1 MDLIV
6 RNARL
11 SETTGPALADIGI
24 EDGRIVAI
32 EPHIAADADVFDA
45 EGCMVC
51 PGFVE
56 THIHLDKSCIID
68 RCIPEDG
75 RQANAVPRVAAVKPS
90 FTVEDVYARAA
101 RTLEKCIKH
110 GTTRMRTHLE
120 LDAGVEMRSFEA
132 IEALRRDYAWA
143 IEIEVCV
150 FPQEGLTN
158 NVRSDQLLVAALQ
171 RGAAVVGAAP
181 NYDPDH
187 AGQIDR
193 IFALARE
200 FDTDV
205 DMHLDS
211 GNSPDQMDIHLVCEL
226 TERYKLGGRV
236 TVGHG
241 CKYSTLPPDDLVA
254 LSKRIASAGVAVTA
268 LPATDLFMMG
278 RDQTHSVRRGVV
290 DVNLL
295 TEHGVNCSI
304 SSNNVLNPFTPLGDC
319 SLLRMANLQA
329 NVCQIGD
336 PQRLQE
342 CFAMLTER
350 SARLMNL
357 TDYGVQVGN
366 PADIVVLDAETP
378 EQAVAE
384 ICGPLVVFKRGRRTV
399 TRPRA
404 ELHPPMTSGG

>member
-1 MDLIV
+1 MELIV

-11 SETTGPALADIGI
+11 SSVPEAAPVDIGV
-24 EDGRIVAI
+24 EAGRIVAI
-32 EPHIAADADVFDA
+32 EPHIEADAKIFDA
-45 EGCMVC
+45 DGCIVC
-51 PGFVE
+51 SGFVE

-68 RCIPEDG
+68 RCAPEDG

-143 IEIEVCV
+143 IDIEICA

-158 NVRSDQLLVAALQ
+158 NPRAEQLLIEALR
-171 RGAAVVGAAP
+171 RGAKVVGAAP
-181 NYDPDH
+181 NYDPDP

-200 FDTDV
+200 YGAAI

-211 GNSPDQMDIHLVCEL
+211 GNSPERMDIYQVCEL
-226 TERYKLGGRV
+226 TEQYGMGGRV
-236 TVGHG
+236 AIGHG
-241 CKYSTLPPDDLVA
+241 SKYSTMPPDDLA
-254 LSKRIASAGVAVTA
+254 ELARRIAAAGVAVTV

-278 RDQTHSVRRGVV
+278 RDQTYNIRRGVA

-295 TEHGVNCSI
+295 VEHGVNCSI
-304 SSNNVLNPFTPLGDC
+304 STNNVLNPFTPLGDC

-329 NVCQIGD
+329 NVCQIGSAN
-336 PQRLQE
+336 RLRE

-357 TDYGVQVGN
+357 KDYGIAVCT
-366 PADIVVLDAETP
+366 PADIVVIDALTP

-384 ICGPLVVFKRGRRTV
+384 NATPLVVFKRGVRTV

-404 ELHPPMTSGG
+404 ELHHP

>member
-11 SETTGPALADIGI
+11 SATPEDPTVDIGVAG
-24 EDGRIVAI
+24 GRVVAI
-32 EPHIAADADVFDA
+32 EPHLAADATVFDV
-45 EGCMVC
+45 EGCLTC

-68 RCIPEDG
+68 RCAPETG
-75 RQANAVPRVAAVKPS
+75 RQANAVARVAAVKPT
-90 FTVEDVYARAA
+90 FTVQDVYNRAA
-101 RTLEKCIKH
+101 QTLEKCIKH

-143 IEIEVCV
+143 IDIEICV

-158 NVRSDQLLVAALQ
+158 NPRSEQLLIEALR
-171 RGAAVVGAAP
+171 RGAKVVGAAP
-181 NYDPDH
+181 NYDPDP
-187 AGQIDR
+187 AAQINH

-200 FDTDV
+200 YGAAI

-211 GNSPDQMDIHLVCEL
+211 GNSPEHMDIHLVCEL
-226 TERYKLGGRV
+226 TERYGLGGRV
-236 TVGHG
+236 AIGHG
-241 CKYSTLPPDDLVA
+241 SKYSALPPDDLA
-254 LSKRIASAGVAVTA
+254 DLARRIAHAGVAITV
-268 LPATDLFMMG
+268 LPATDLFMGG
-278 RDQTHSVRRGVV
+278 RDQTHNIRRGVADANV
-290 DVNLL
+290 LI
-295 TEHGVNCSI
+295 EHGVNCSI
-304 SSNNVLNPFTPLGDC
+304 STNNVLNPFTPLGDC

-329 NVCQIGD
+329 NTCQIGD
-336 PQRLQE
+336 ATRLRE

-357 TDYGVQVGN
+357 PDYGIRVGN
-366 PADIVVLDAETP
+366 PADIVVLDASTP

-384 ICGPLVVFKRGRRTV
+384 MCPPLAVFKGGRRTV
-399 TRPRA
+399 TRHRT
-404 ELHPPMTSGG
+404 ELHPPE

>member
-11 SETTGPALADIGI
+11 SNAPEAPLTDIGVAGGI
-24 EDGRIVAI
+24 IVAI
-32 EPHIAADADVFDA
+32 EPGIAAEAQIFEA
-45 EGCMVC
+45 AGCLVC
-51 PGFVE
+51 AGFVE

-68 RCIPEDG
+68 RCPPEDG
-75 RQANAVPRVAAVKPS
+75 RQANAVPRVAAVKPTFS
-90 FTVEDVYARAA
+90 VEDVYARAA

-120 LDAGVEMRSFEA
+120 LDGGVEMRSFEA

-143 IEIEVCV
+143 IDIEVCV

-158 NVRSDQLLVAALQ
+158 NPRSDDLLVEALK
-171 RGAAVVGAAP
+171 RGAKVIGAAP
-181 NYDPDH
+181 NYDIDH
-187 AGQIDR
+187 AGQINR

-200 FDTDV
+200 FGVDI

-211 GNSPDQMDIHLVCEL
+211 GNSPDQMDIHQVCDL
-226 TERYKLGGRV
+226 TEKFGMGGRV
-236 TVGHG
+236 AVGHG
-241 CKYSTLPPDDLVA
+241 CKYSTMPLAELRILA
-254 LSKRIASAGVAVTA
+254 RRIADAGVAVTV

-278 RDQTHSVRRGVV
+278 RDQEHSVRRGVA

-329 NVCQIGD
+329 NVCQIG
-336 PQRLQE
+336 QANQLRE

-357 TDYGVQVGN
+357 PDYGIRTGN
-366 PADIVVLDAETP
+366 PADIVLVDAATP

-384 ICGPLVVFKRGRRTV
+384 LCPPTAVFKRGKQTV
-399 TRPRA
+399 VR
-404 ELHPPMTSGG
+404 HPAQLIKPT